1 MAFVVSLDSSGNE
14 NNWSSTNMASHDVSL
29 DTPQNN
35 FCALNLLHTNAG
47 AYQTLSQGN
56 LKHTADA
63 NYSTAVATMGVK
75 YGKWYW
81 EIKIVTN
88 EAHMAGIIRGTSS
101 AINSYV
107 GYDYNN
113 WKMFG
118 YSWQSATSGWIY
130 GDTGTGTTQGNTLA
144 QPGRPGYNNTD
155 IVGLAVD
162 IPSGTL
168 KFYRNNSLE
177 YTITSINSYDW
188 IPAVSGYGTSA
199 HIVVNF
205 GQNPSF
211 SGEITAGTAAD
222 ENGIG
227 KFKYA
232 PPSGYL
238 ALCTA
243 NLPDPAIILPEE
255 HFKTVIYT
263 GADTAANRSV
273 TGVGFQPDLVW
284 GKSRSDQFYHNWYDA
299 VRGVGRR
306 LVTNNDDAETTNHA
320 YGYISSFDSD
330 GFTTTAGSTNNENFN
345 KTSSNYVAWNWKANG
360 AGSSN
365 SEGDEIATVSA
376 NTAAGFSIVKYTS
389 GGVDRKVG
397 HGLGVKPDII
407 LQRNRAADSWYMYTD
422 LIDGSPDAV
431 NFDMNAAGYATSNHP
446 VPDATEFHHRYSTSA
461 EIIAYCWASIEGYS
475 KMGIYDGTSLA
486 NGPFVYTGFRPAMII
501 SKRVDST
508 DDWEILDNTRNTTN
522 DGATCAL
529 WPGGAGDTAWEES
542 CHANYAVDFV
552 SNGFKLRGS
561 HAVLN
566 DSGGTY
572 LFMAFAEAP
581 FKYANAR

>member
-1 MAFVVSLDSSGNE
+1 
-14 NNWSSTNMASHDVSL
+14 
-29 DTPQNN
+29 
-35 FCALNLLHTNAG
+35 
-47 AYQTLSQGN
+47 
-56 LKHTADA
+56 
-63 NYSTAVATMGVK
+63 
-75 YGKWYW
+75 
-81 EIKIVTN
+81 
-88 EAHMAGIIRGTSS
+88 
-101 AINSYV
+101 
-107 GYDYNN
+107 
-113 WKMFG
+113 
-118 YSWQSATSGWIY
+118 
-130 GDTGTGTTQGNTLA
+130 GDTGTGTTQGNILA

-243 NLPDPAIILPEE
+243 NLPDPAVVLSEE

-299 VRGVGRR
+299 VRGAGKR
-306 LVTNNDDAETTNHA
+306 LVTNLDNAEATDHA

-345 KTSSNYVAWNWKANG
+345 KTSSNYVAWNWTAGGAPTADNSAAAG
-360 AGSSN
+360 AVPTAGSVKIDGSN
-365 SEGDEIATVSA
+365 FTGNLAGSIAATRLSA
-376 NTAAGFSIVKYTS
+376 NTTSAFSIIKYNGNDTA
-389 GGVDRKVG
+389 GATVA
-397 HGLGVKPDII
+397 HGLGVAPDLVII
-407 LQRNRAADSWYMYTD
+407 KSIGAGQGWVVT
-422 LIDGSPDAV
+422 SPELGTTGDTYGGLAEYYILTL
-431 NFDMNAAGYATSNHP
+431 DTNAAKANWSQDTIYGLTSTTFSIGSSGPMIMVNSSSYDP
-446 VPDATEFHHRYSTSA
+446 YV
-461 EIIAYCWASIEGYS
+461 AYCFGEIEGHS
-475 KMGIYDGTSLA
+475 KIGIYDGTSLA

-566 DSGGTY
+566 ASGGTY